1 MKNFTLDDI
10 KKMVEQS
17 LKEEPTGDDW
27 LDSRYNEQTHWIGHT
42 NPYYKLFY
50 YLAEF
55 LQPELVVEL
64 GSWQATGAAHFAA
77 GNPNGMVITCDIHKD
92 DKNAQLRTIEAAGH
106 YENLT
111 YLNRWTVDKIGQ
123 DATGQQAVGA
133 VSFIENL
140 PNKINIL
147 YIDAWHN
154 YKYVKWEWEAYLPLL
169 ASPALV
175 IFDDVTNDYNFERM
189 TEFWE
194 ELPEPKYLSKDGLHK
209 EIPMGFVIVNEP
221 LIQTIE
227 RVATTPMFDIVE
239 VEKITKGITENVA
252 EDRGTDSVKSTRTS
266 KRGRPS
272 KKS

>member
-1 MKNFTLDDI
+1 MKNFNLDDI
-10 KKMVEQS
+10 KRLIEQS

-27 LDSRYNEQTHWIGHT
+27 LDSRYNEQVHWIGHT

-50 YLAEF
+50 LIAKE
-55 LQPELVVEL
+55 LKPELTVEL

-77 GNPNGMVITCDIHKD
+77 GNPEGQVITCDIHKD
-92 DKNAQLRTIEAAGH
+92 DKNAQIRAIEAASH

-123 DATGQQAVGA
+123 DATGQQVIGA

-140 PNKINIL
+140 PNKISIL

-175 IFDDVTNDYNFERM
+175 IFDDVTNDYNFEKM

-209 EIPMGFVIVNEP
+209 EIPMGFVIVNQKTNNE
-221 LIQTIE
+221 LQTKE
-227 RVATTPMFDIVE
+227 LVDV
-239 VEKITKGITENVA
+239 V
-252 EDRGTDSVKSTRTS
+252 EDRGTDSVKSTGTS
-266 KRGRPS
+266 KRGRPG